1 MYLRKTQ
8 TSLHLVCI
16 CFPASSLH
24 KTFCNQAVWIL
35 LRHGKSSGQNLPPS
49 EVNASFS
56 RFPSLF
62 HSLPS
67 TFLLLSLPL
76 SISSNRAHGRLWS
89 LRPSNPPTC
98 NAICYIGMKWGKGFC
113 DYYKKTKNKKPWI
126 CCKRTT
132 SWCKTERHFSFQH
145 FAIVLR
151 GCKECLLKRC
161 DRESIIPYVQFWPL
175 VFIIITRKTSV
186 KKCIAAKNRQMVIK
200 HKAEV
205 TRGWQ
210 LLFPLTPR

>member
-1 MYLRKTQ
+1 M
-8 TSLHLVCI
+8 CI
-16 CFPASSLH
+16 YFPASSLH

-113 DYYKKTKNKKPWI
+113 DYYKKPKNPGSVAKEQQADVKQRDTSHSNTLLSSWEAASSA
-126 CCKRTT
+126 CWRGATGKASFLMFNFGLWSSLSLQEKRP
-132 SWCKTERHFSFQH
+132 
-145 FAIVLR
+145 LR
-151 GCKECLLKRC
+151 N
-161 DRESIIPYVQFWPL
+161 
-175 VFIIITRKTSV
+175 
-186 KKCIAAKNRQMVIK
+186 A
-200 HKAEV
+200 
-205 TRGWQ
+205 
-210 LLFPLTPR
+210 